1 MLHLL
6 SWEDL
11 KLKNITQK
19 EITRM
24 SEKEKSRC
32 IEIVKQMKEKLVIYI
47 SRPNKDIVNIIAEIH
62 FMLKTLKPN
71 VIEYLIFIPKENFDI
86 IEYMSTN
93 NMIPLSKIENFNVDL
108 IPIDLDLLSLERED
122 NIKEIY
128 IDKNY
133 SSISDFANAVVK
145 LETCFGKIK
154 YKYIKGD
161 LAQKFC
167 DLVKEKEKE
176 NSLRLGKDE
185 ILGMV
190 VFDRSVDFLTL
201 MTTNYTCEGL
211 IDENIGINL
220 GRIKIK
226 SNTLMAGLN
235 PKSNAKKNEK
245 EVNKDIAYSLTSEKN
260 NFFCTISCMRHF
272 DALKYI
278 REIRNYYQ
286 QVLSKDK
293 TGNSIFNSEGE
304 KNLKEISYFLTNLKD
319 NLLQVENIINYVVE
333 VLFET
338 EHRRYIGK
346 EQPLLSGGFPEDLH
360 DYYDEFLYGK
370 KDLDT
375 LIKLMIIESLTQNG
389 VQGYQKLKREILNIF
404 GFQKIFLFRDLEVL
418 GWLKEKQSSLKNL
431 KNITDFSYSQIY
443 EKFELLN
450 ENYSPEVINDCSYV
464 LNGYCPL
471 SLKIIEKAVKGQ
483 WNTII
488 ENLKK
493 IPGATSYPENES
505 VISNPVNDK
514 NIILIAFVG
523 GVTYTEIEAIRL
535 LNRVFK
541 EEYLQGKRKQTQF
554 IILTTSI
561 LNSKKVLKNLGTEVY
576 SVLNM
581 KMFYEQSNKNQSK

>member
-1 MLHLL
+1 
-6 SWEDL
+6 
-11 KLKNITQK
+11 
-19 EITRM
+19 M

-133 SSISDFANAVVK
+133 SSISDFANALVK

-581 KMFYEQSNKNQSK
+581 KMFYEQALKSQSK

>member
-1 MLHLL
+1 
-6 SWEDL
+6 
-11 KLKNITQK
+11 
-19 EITRM
+19 
-24 SEKEKSRC
+24 
-32 IEIVKQMKEKLVIYI
+32 
-47 SRPNKDIVNIIAEIH
+47 
-62 FMLKTLKPN
+62 
-71 VIEYLIFIPKENFDI
+71 
-86 IEYMSTN
+86 
-93 NMIPLSKIENFNVDL
+93 
-108 IPIDLDLLSLERED
+108 
-122 NIKEIY
+122 
-128 IDKNY
+128 
-133 SSISDFANAVVK
+133 
-145 LETCFGKIK
+145 
-154 YKYIKGD
+154 
-161 LAQKFC
+161 
-167 DLVKEKEKE
+167 
-176 NSLRLGKDE
+176 
-185 ILGMV
+185 
-190 VFDRSVDFLTL
+190 
-201 MTTNYTCEGL
+201 
-211 IDENIGINL
+211 
-220 GRIKIK
+220 
-226 SNTLMAGLN
+226 
-235 PKSNAKKNEK
+235 
-245 EVNKDIAYSLTSEKN
+245 
-260 NFFCTISCMRHF
+260 MRHF

>member
-1 MLHLL
+1 
-6 SWEDL
+6 
-11 KLKNITQK
+11 
-19 EITRM
+19 M

-245 EVNKDIAYSLTSEKN
+245 EINKDIAYSLTSEKN

>member
-1 MLHLL
+1 
-6 SWEDL
+6 
-11 KLKNITQK
+11 
-19 EITRM
+19 M

-161 LAQKFC
+161 LGQKFC

>member
-1 MLHLL
+1 
-6 SWEDL
+6 
-11 KLKNITQK
+11 
-19 EITRM
+19 M

-450 ENYSPEVINDCSYV
+450 ENYSPEIINDCSYV

>member
-1 MLHLL
+1 
-6 SWEDL
+6 
-11 KLKNITQK
+11 
-19 EITRM
+19 M

-389 VQGYQKLKREILNIF
+389 VQGYQKLKREILNTF

>member
-1 MLHLL
+1 
-6 SWEDL
+6 
-11 KLKNITQK
+11 
-19 EITRM
+19 M

-167 DLVKEKEKE
+167 DLMKEKEKE

>member
-1 MLHLL
+1 
-6 SWEDL
+6 
-11 KLKNITQK
+11 
-19 EITRM
+19 M

-293 TGNSIFNSEGE
+293 TGSSIFNSEGE

-450 ENYSPEVINDCSYV
+450 ENYSPEIINDCSYV

>member
-1 MLHLL
+1 
-6 SWEDL
+6 
-11 KLKNITQK
+11 
-19 EITRM
+19 M

>member
-1 MLHLL
+1 
-6 SWEDL
+6 
-11 KLKNITQK
+11 
-19 EITRM
+19 M

-293 TGNSIFNSEGE
+293 AGNSIFNSEGE

-450 ENYSPEVINDCSYV
+450 ENYSPEIINDCSYV

>member
-1 MLHLL
+1 
-6 SWEDL
+6 
-11 KLKNITQK
+11 
-19 EITRM
+19 M

-93 NMIPLSKIENFNVDL
+93 NMIPLYKIENFNVDL

>member
-1 MLHLL
+1 
-6 SWEDL
+6 
-11 KLKNITQK
+11 
-19 EITRM
+19 M

-245 EVNKDIAYSLTSEKN
+245 ENKDIAYSLTSEKN

>member
-1 MLHLL
+1 
-6 SWEDL
+6 
-11 KLKNITQK
+11 
-19 EITRM
+19 M

-293 TGNSIFNSEGE
+293 TGNFIFNSEGE

-483 WNTII
+483 WNIII

>member
-1 MLHLL
+1 
-6 SWEDL
+6 
-11 KLKNITQK
+11 
-19 EITRM
+19 M

-505 VISNPVNDK
+505 VISNPINDK

>member
-1 MLHLL
+1 
-6 SWEDL
+6 
-11 KLKNITQK
+11 
-19 EITRM
+19 M

-505 VISNPVNDK
+505 VISNPVNEK

>member
-1 MLHLL
+1 
-6 SWEDL
+6 
-11 KLKNITQK
+11 
-19 EITRM
+19 M

-220 GRIKIK
+220 GRIKR
-226 SNTLMAGLN
+226 NQM
-235 PKSNAKKNEK
+235 PKKMKKK
-245 EVNKDIAYSLTSEKN
+245 
-260 NFFCTISCMRHF
+260 
-272 DALKYI
+272 
-278 REIRNYYQ
+278 
-286 QVLSKDK
+286 
-293 TGNSIFNSEGE
+293 
-304 KNLKEISYFLTNLKD
+304 
-319 NLLQVENIINYVVE
+319 
-333 VLFET
+333 
-338 EHRRYIGK
+338 
-346 EQPLLSGGFPEDLH
+346 
-360 DYYDEFLYGK
+360 
-370 KDLDT
+370 
-375 LIKLMIIESLTQNG
+375 
-389 VQGYQKLKREILNIF
+389 
-404 GFQKIFLFRDLEVL
+404 
-418 GWLKEKQSSLKNL
+418 
-431 KNITDFSYSQIY
+431 
-443 EKFELLN
+443 
-450 ENYSPEVINDCSYV
+450 
-464 LNGYCPL
+464 
-471 SLKIIEKAVKGQ
+471 
-483 WNTII
+483 
-488 ENLKK
+488 
-493 IPGATSYPENES
+493 
-505 VISNPVNDK
+505 
-514 NIILIAFVG
+514 
-523 GVTYTEIEAIRL
+523 
-535 LNRVFK
+535 
-541 EEYLQGKRKQTQF
+541 
-554 IILTTSI
+554 
-561 LNSKKVLKNLGTEVY
+561 
-576 SVLNM
+576 
-581 KMFYEQSNKNQSK
+581 

>member
-1 MLHLL
+1 M
-6 SWEDL
+6 
-11 KLKNITQK
+11 
-19 EITRM
+19 
-24 SEKEKSRC
+24 
-32 IEIVKQMKEKLVIYI
+32 
-47 SRPNKDIVNIIAEIH
+47 
-62 FMLKTLKPN
+62 
-71 VIEYLIFIPKENFDI
+71 
-86 IEYMSTN
+86 
-93 NMIPLSKIENFNVDL
+93 
-108 IPIDLDLLSLERED
+108 
-122 NIKEIY
+122 
-128 IDKNY
+128 
-133 SSISDFANAVVK
+133 
-145 LETCFGKIK
+145 
-154 YKYIKGD
+154 
-161 LAQKFC
+161 
-167 DLVKEKEKE
+167 KEKEKE

-450 ENYSPEVINDCSYV
+450 ENYSPEVINDYYYV

-471 SLKIIEKAVKGQ
+471 SLKIIKKAVKGQ

-493 IPGATSYPENES
+493 IPWATSYPENES

>member
-1 MLHLL
+1 
-6 SWEDL
+6 
-11 KLKNITQK
+11 
-19 EITRM
+19 M

-167 DLVKEKEKE
+167 DLMKEKEKE

-505 VISNPVNDK
+505 VISNPINDK

>member
-1 MLHLL
+1 
-6 SWEDL
+6 
-11 KLKNITQK
+11 
-19 EITRM
+19 M

-62 FMLKTLKPN
+62 FMLRTLKPN
-71 VIEYLIFIPKENFDI
+71 VIEYLIFIPKENYDI

-93 NMIPLSKIENFNVDL
+93 NMISEFKIENFNVDL

>member
-1 MLHLL
+1 
-6 SWEDL
+6 
-11 KLKNITQK
+11 
-19 EITRM
+19 M

-443 EKFELLN
+443 EKFQLLN
-450 ENYSPEVINDCSYV
+450 ENYSPEIINDCSYV

>member
-1 MLHLL
+1 
-6 SWEDL
+6 
-11 KLKNITQK
+11 
-19 EITRM
+19 M

-133 SSISDFANAVVK
+133 SSISDFANSVVK